1 MRTLKYKYYIS
12 ATLVSLMLSGT
23 SCIGD
28 LDTVPLSPT
37 EQTSDNVFGNEEITY
52 VESLAKIYAGM
63 AIGGNKGGD
72 SDQDVAGID
81 GGSQAS
87 FLRVLW
93 NMQELPTDMAHCAWS
108 DPGIPVFNPDSWGAD
123 SPWNKGSDY
132 RLFYQ
137 INLSNAFLRETTDEK
152 LAERRCDAALVDKM
166 KEYRAEA
173 RFLRALNYW
182 YLLDL
187 YRNVPLVTEDS
198 AIGEKVLPSQV
209 TPQELYDFI
218 ETELT
223 ECVDD
228 MLDPIVGYSQQYGH
242 ANKAAAWSLLSRL
255 YLNAKVYI
263 GQEKYTECIDACKKV
278 IASGYTLDPEY
289 KAIFCADNDHSV
301 EMIFPVR
308 YEGDQT
314 MTWGGMTA
322 FINWGAADLKDEV
335 NGKDA
340 WQGVR
345 AKSSLL
351 RLFEKENASEKDMRK
366 SMLHTELTTN
376 IEIVNQTEF
385 LNNGIPVAK
394 YYNKYKDG
402 TLPPS
407 KEAYTDFPL
416 FRLGEIY
423 LNYAEAVLRG
433 GTGGSRTTALG
444 YVNDLRKRAYDQDAA
459 ATVSDSDLT
468 LDLLLDERGRE
479 FFFEAQRRTDLI
491 RFDVFTGDSYLWP
504 WKGGAAEGI
513 SVGDYLKIYP
523 LPSDEIGSNTNLVQ
537 NPGYQK

>member
-1 MRTLKYKYYIS
+1 MRTLKYRYYFS
-12 ATLVSLMLSGT
+12 AALVSLMLAGT

-37 EQTSDNVFGNEEITY
+37 EQTSDNVFGNTELPYI
-52 VESLAKIYAGM
+52 ESLAKIYAGM

-93 NMQELPTDMAHCAWS
+93 NMQELPSDMAHCAWN
-108 DPGIPVFNPDSWGAD
+108 DPGIPGFNQVSWGAD
-123 SPWNKGSDY
+123 SPWIKGSYY
-132 RLFYQ
+132 RLYYQ
-137 INLSNAFLRETTDEK
+137 INLSNALLRETTDDK
-152 LAERRCDAALVDKM
+152 LAARGCDATLIAKI
-166 KEYRAEA
+166 KEYRGEA

-187 YRNVPLVTEDS
+187 YRNVPLVTEES
-198 AIGEKVLPSQV
+198 PVGEKVLPKQV
-209 TPQELYDFI
+209 TPQELFTFI

-223 ECVDD
+223 ACVAD
-228 MLDPIVGYSQQYGH
+228 MPDPVVGFSEQYGH
-242 ANKAAAWSLLSRL
+242 ANKAAAWGLLSRL

-263 GQEKYTECIDACKKV
+263 GQEKYAECIDVCKKI
-278 IASGYTLDPEY
+278 IASGYTLEPTY
-289 KAIFCADNDHSV
+289 KGMFCADNDHSN
-301 EMIFPVR
+301 EMIFAIR

-322 FINWGAADLKDEV
+322 LICWGAADSKEEV

-351 RLFEKENASEKDMRK
+351 TLFTKENASDKDTRK
-366 SMLHTELTTN
+366 TMLRTDLTTN
-376 IEIVNQTEF
+376 IEIVDQSMF
-385 LNNGIPVAK
+385 KNNGIPVAK

-416 FRLGEIY
+416 LRLAEIY
-423 LNYAEAVLRG
+423 LNYAEATLRG
-433 GTGGSRTTALG
+433 GAGGDRATALG
-444 YVNDLRKRAYDQDAA
+444 YVNAIRQRAYDQDVA
-459 ATVSDSDLT
+459 SILKDSDLN
-468 LDLLLDERGRE
+468 LDVLLDERGRE

-491 RFDVFTGDSYLWP
+491 RFDKFVGDSYLWP
-504 WKGGAAEGI
+504 WKGGVATGAA
-513 SVGDYLKIYP
+513 VGDYLKIYP
-523 LPSDEIGSNTNLVQ
+523 LPSDEIGSNTNLNQ
-537 NPGYQK
+537 NPGYGN

>member
-108 DPGIPVFNPDSWGAD
+108 DPGIPGFNQVSWGAD
-123 SPWNKGSDY
+123 SPWIKGSYY

-223 ECVDD
+223 ESLKGLPTRTTQFGRFDKGLAYTILMKYYMHEKNWAKAEECGRELLKAEYGYGLMDRYADIFTLENEGNKEIIFACTEERGTNLQLWHDHALPGNYPTKNTSIQKWDGYKVPWPFYRTFEEGDD
-228 MLDPIVGYSQQYGH
+228 RLSVLVGEYVGTDGVLFNEESDIAKHGNLYSGAVPVKYGEDPESTGDGSQIDLVVYRY
-242 ANKAAAWSLLSRL
+242 ADVLTLLSEAIVRKGNAVTSEAL
-255 YLNAKVYI
+255 DLLN
-263 GQEKYTECIDACKKV
+263 Q
-278 IASGYTLDPEY
+278 
-289 KAIFCADNDHSV
+289 
-301 EMIFPVR
+301 VR
-308 YEGDQT
+308 
-314 MTWGGMTA
+314 
-322 FINWGAADLKDEV
+322 
-335 NGKDA
+335 
-340 WQGVR
+340 VR
-345 AKSSLL
+345 AKLNPYTMGDV
-351 RLFEKENASEKDMRK
+351 KGVDD
-366 SMLHTELTTN
+366 
-376 IEIVNQTEF
+376 F
-385 LNNGIPVAK
+385 LQKV
-394 YYNKYKDG
+394 
-402 TLPPS
+402 
-407 KEAYTDFPL
+407 
-416 FRLGEIY
+416 
-423 LNYAEAVLRG
+423 
-433 GTGGSRTTALG
+433 
-444 YVNDLRKRAYDQDAA
+444 
-459 ATVSDSDLT
+459 
-468 LDLLLDERGRE
+468 LDERGHE
-479 FFFEAQRRTDLI
+479 LWFEGVRRSDLI
-491 RFDVFTGDSYLWP
+491 RHGQFIQNARDRGCTTTKDEFVLF
-504 WKGGAAEGI
+504 
-513 SVGDYLKIYP
+513 P
-523 LPSDEIGSNTNLVQ
+523 LPQAVINEGKGKIVQ
-537 NPGYQK
+537 NPGY